1 MSLKLSGFLIFL
13 CACSSAPSKSNVSE
27 SVKEVSISKGEQL
40 FNKYCTSCHFSDD
53 RNMIGPGLKNIQDRL
68 PVPADKYFKKY
79 VQNNEA
85 VYQSGDAYAIKV
97 RNDFNGLLMP
107 AFDHV
112 LNEEQVME
120 IYTFLNKK

>member
-1 MSLKLSGFLIFL
+1 MSLKISGFLIFL
-13 CACSSAPSKSNVSE
+13 CACSSAPPKSNSTE
-27 SVKEVSISKGEQL
+27 SGKEVSISQGEQL
-40 FNKYCTSCHFSDD
+40 FNVHCTSCHSADD
-53 RNMIGPGLKNIQDRL
+53 KRMIGPGLKNIQDRL

-79 VQNNEA
+79 VLNNEA
-85 VYQSGDAYAIKV
+85 VFQSGDAYAIKV

-120 IYTFLNKK
+120 IYKFLNKK